1 VNALLIAHFYPPEA
15 AAGATR
21 IASLAAALGNAGHD
35 VTVVTNFPSFPRGR
49 FADGR
54 RPLMLVESEGNVRTV
69 RLFSILIPG
78 LPGARLLHW
87 LSSATS
93 ASLYA
98 LLTRARYDVVII
110 SSPPITLAF
119 PGLIAAWRH
128 RARLVVDV
136 RDVFP
141 DIAIAMGVWK
151 ADSFMARAVEWLAR
165 RLYARADLIVAVT
178 PTAISQIAHRG
189 VDASRLVLARNAAE
203 KSTVTRPQSEPTNGL
218 AAIYAGNLGVATDVD
233 VLVDAAALVADA
245 GITIEIV
252 GGGAQKEHLEARVRD
267 EGVGNVRLTGS
278 VARQDA
284 MAKLAAADVSI
295 VPLRKGIEESVPTK
309 VYDSFAVGCPVI
321 VVADGEARKEG
332 ASLGAFCTPPG
343 DANALA
349 ATLRQLALLDR
360 SELRRIGDA
369 GRAALENRADR
380 AGIMEELAARIGSLS

>member
-1 VNALLIAHFYPPEA
+1 VKALLIAHFYPPEA

-21 IASLAAALGNAGHD
+21 VASLAAALANAGHD

-49 FADGR
+49 FADGH
-54 RPLMLVESEGNVRTV
+54 RPPMLVESDGGVRTV

-78 LPGARLLHW
+78 MPGARLLHW
-87 LSSATS
+87 LSAATS

-98 LLTRARYDVVII
+98 LLTRDRYDVVII

-119 PGLIAAWRH
+119 PGLVAAWRH
-128 RARLVVDV
+128 RARFVVDV

-151 ADSFMARAVEWLAR
+151 ADSLIARAVEWLAR
-165 RLYARADLIVAVT
+165 RVYARADLIVAVT
-178 PTAISQIAHRG
+178 PTAISQIALRG
-189 VDASRLVLARNAAE
+189 VEASRLVLARNAAE
-203 KSTVTRPQSEPTNGL
+203 KSTVTRPQSGQTNGL
-218 AAIYAGNLGVATDVD
+218 TAIYAGNLGVATDVD
-233 VLVDAAALVADA
+233 VLVDAAALVADT

-252 GGGAQKEHLEARVRD
+252 GGGAQQAHLEARVRD
-267 EGVGNVRLTGS
+267 EGVANVRLTGS

-332 ASLGAFCTPPG
+332 ASLGAYCTPPG
-343 DANALA
+343 DASALA

-369 GRAALENRADR
+369 GRTALESRADR